1 MNFFDFIIY
10 VRAIFVARAEQFILL
25 FIIYY
30 YLYMKCSKKITH
42 TQTHSIFSNVSMLE
56 LSARKDQA
64 IRKGY
69 RVMTPPP
76 VGDCV
81 IKYIH

>member
-1 MNFFDFIIY
+1 
-10 VRAIFVARAEQFILL
+10 
-25 FIIYY
+25 
-30 YLYMKCSKKITH
+30 
-42 TQTHSIFSNVSMLE
+42 MLE

-64 IRKGY
+64 IRKLY

>member
-1 MNFFDFIIY
+1 MYEVQYEDN
-10 VRAIFVARAEQFILL
+10 
-25 FIIYY
+25 
-30 YLYMKCSKKITH
+30 TH
-42 TQTHSIFSNVSMLE
+42 TRTLFFSNVSMLE

-76 VGDCV
+76 VGDRV